1 MASLNIG
8 KVDTDK
14 VDRAHLADLVS
25 TLPLLIRAHETLLT
39 DTYIRQTVCSC
50 ANLFGVF
57 ILEISIA
64 GRMWPKNVA
73 YHTPVVQMHGGLQM
87 S

>member
-14 VDRAHLADLVS
+14 VDKMDRAHLADLVS

-39 DTYIRQTVCSC
+39 DTYIRQTICSC
-50 ANLFGVF
+50 ANLSGVF
-57 ILEISIA
+57 VVEISIA
-64 GRMWPKNVA
+64 GVDKECCILHLK
-73 YHTPVVQMHGGLQM
+73 HTLRTI
-87 S
+87 